1 MRDTLIIA
9 RKELKTYLNSV
20 STYIVFVI
28 FLLLSGWFFSS
39 VMFKAGKAE
48 LRQLFSI
55 LQIVFL
61 FFIPALTMGMI
72 AREKSSRTIELLA
85 TLPIR
90 IKSIIWGKFLAAV
103 WLLIIILLFT
113 LVHLLTIM
121 IIGENIDYGSILCG
135 YIGLIMIGAAYSS
148 IGIFASTL
156 QGNQILA
163 FIIAFVI
170 SLFFFVIQYV
180 LVLIPSAVADFF
192 QFLSFDYHLQNF
204 LKGVIDTRDVIYFA
218 SITLGFMLLA
228 EFVLKLNNR
237 LQER

>member
-1 MRDTLIIA
+1 MRDILIIA

-20 STYIVFVI
+20 STYIVFVV
-28 FLLLSGWFFSS
+28 FLLISGWFFSS

-55 LQIVFL
+55 LHMVFL

-72 AREKSSRTIELLA
+72 AREKATKTIELLA

-90 IKSIIWGKFLAAV
+90 LRAIVWGKWLAAV
-103 WLLIIILLFT
+103 ALLAMILLFT

-121 IIGENIDYGSILCG
+121 IIGENLDYGSLFCG
-135 YIGLIMIGAAYSS
+135 YLGMLLIGAAYCA
-148 IGIFASTL
+148 IGIFASAL

-170 SLFFFVIQYV
+170 SLFFFGIQFV
-180 LVLIPSAVADFF
+180 TVLIPAALADILQYFGF
-192 QFLSFDYHLQNF
+192 EYHMQNF
-204 LKGVIDTRDVIYFA
+204 LRGVIDTRDLIFLGSVIF
-218 SITLGFMLLA
+218 GFMLMG
-228 EFVLKLNNR
+228 EFILKLNNR
-237 LQER
+237 MQER